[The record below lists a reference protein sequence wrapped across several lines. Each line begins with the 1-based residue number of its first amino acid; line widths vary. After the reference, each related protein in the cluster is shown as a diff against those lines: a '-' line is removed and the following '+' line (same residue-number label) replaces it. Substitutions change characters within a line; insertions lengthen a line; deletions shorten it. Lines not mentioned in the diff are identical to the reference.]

1 MTVPTHTPT
10 TPTPPE
16 LRQFRWQRRDTVR
29 TAGLLAVIAGL
40 HVIAFGVLLLLVV
53 PNHYTIGTQVYG
65 VGLGVTAYT
74 LGMRHA
80 FDADH
85 IAAIDNTTRK
95 LMADGKRPVSV
106 GFWFALGHSSVV
118 VVMAALVAGG
128 AAIAGT
134 LLDDGS
140 RTHQVLG
147 TVGTTVSGGFLYL
160 IAALNLV
167 ALAGIWRVFRSMRAG
182 TYDEAELER
191 QLDSRGFM
199 NRVLGRFTKSISR
212 PGQMYPL
219 GFLFGLGF
227 DTATEVTLMVMAGS
241 GAATGLPWYAI
252 LCLPLLFAAGMSL
265 FDTLDGTFMN
275 FAYQWAFANP
285 VRKVYYNLTI
295 TGLSIVVAFFI
306 GTIELVSV
314 LHDKLGLTDAVT
326 DWISGL
332 NLDNVGYLIVG
343 IFVVVWAA
351 AIAYWRLSGV
361 EQRWAARAAA
371 TPEA

>member
-1 MTVPTHTPT
+1 MTL
-10 TPTPPE
+10 PE
-16 LRQFRWQRRDTVR
+16 SAVFAWRREDTVR
-29 TAGLLAVIAGL
+29 TAGLLGVIAAL
-40 HVIAFGVLLLLVV
+40 HVVAFGVLFLLVE
-53 PNHYTIGTQVYG
+53 PGHYEVGSKAFG
-65 VGLGVTAYT
+65 VGLGITAYT

-118 VVMAALVAGG
+118 VAMAALVAGG
-128 AAIAGT
+128 ARLAGV
-134 LLDDGS
+134 LMNEGS
-140 RTHQVLG
+140 DAHQVLG
-147 TVGTTVSGGFLYL
+147 VVGTSVSGSFLYL

-167 ALAGIWRVFRSMRAG
+167 ALVGILRVFREMRAG
-182 TYDEAELER
+182 RYDEAELETH
-191 QLDSRGFM
+191 LNSRGFM
-199 NRVLGRFTKSISR
+199 NRILGRFTKSVSR

-241 GAATGLPWYAI
+241 GAAAGLPWYAV

-285 VRKVYYNLTI
+285 VRKVFYNLAI
-295 TGLSIVVAFFI
+295 TGLSIAVAFLI
-306 GTIELVSV
+306 GTIELISV
-314 LHDKLGLTDAVT
+314 LHDKLALQDSVTGWIAGLDL
-326 DWISGL
+326 G
-332 NLDNVGYLIVG
+332 NVGYLIVG
-343 IFVVVWAA
+343 LFVVVWAA
-351 AIAYWRLSGV
+351 ALAYWHIARV
-361 EQRWAARAAA
+361 EEKWAVRAADSS
-371 TPEA
+371 